1 MAGYLHIPRT
11 GEYTFYLTSDD
22 GSWLWIDG
30 RKVIDNGGLHAPVT
44 KSAKITLGKGYH
56 EIKVRMHEHYG
67 GAYAKLEWS
76 GPSFGREL
84 VMDVFKTKPEN
95 GESSNIN
102 YYEKTWDGRPP
113 VTLYYDTPSNSVKLI
128 SIDLLT
134 TGGWCGRYWGTWFYG
149 YYISADWGKLI
160 IKAGGESVTLER
172 GHHEIILSAK
182 DGVSDVYVD
191 GKRIARVSAGDNIT
205 LSTKHPGCNHYGW
218 RSRWDGRQTL
228 KIVEAS
234 LDALY
239 AGGIFITNSESDAKA
254 LNEFSSEIS
263 LQDISTTA
271 PLSMSREYSG
281 HGWYYYLSG
290 LKTTVASPKPFESV
304 SFHVSPNIKAH
315 ISTPW
320 GSFDYTPETYT
331 TVFVNDKEVLRIKGG
346 GEIEVRNF
354 GSFGTVLV
362 NGQVKT
368 ITGSINDLKVG
379 VWGQFYR
386 SNYARGKVTGGDGTI
401 TITNIRKITPLI
413 SRHDIITAEK
423 EIFVSNKVFIRNLGP
438 GELKVLSGDKEEIL
452 DVDGE
457 KVFSSTE
464 GKLIIK
470 PTNLPAAITYLPFD
484 TVEDYYTVSV
494 KVPGMKEIFE
504 YRIAPGETKTVSV
517 PNGLLHLTDKGIIN
531 LKVMPETLNKE
542 IRIIQGFTIL
552 KDVRDYEIKARA
564 YIGDI
569 SADDKVNVTV
579 LPLESLTSSDLP
591 PGITVIEPSRDVYLP
606 GTITLHAKA
615 TGDVTLTKLVIRVNG
630 G

>member
-1 MAGYLHIPRT
+1 MP
-11 GEYTFYLTSDD
+11 
-22 GSWLWIDG
+22 
-30 RKVIDNGGLHAPVT
+30 
-44 KSAKITLGKGYH
+44 
-56 EIKVRMHEHYG
+56 
-67 GAYAKLEWS
+67 
-76 GPSFGREL
+76 
-84 VMDVFKTKPEN
+84 
-95 GESSNIN
+95 SSN
-102 YYEKTWDGRPP
+102 GAVP
-113 VTLYYDTPSNSVKLI
+113 V
-128 SIDLLT
+128 
-134 TGGWCGRYWGTWFYG
+134 
-149 YYISADWGKLI
+149 
-160 IKAGGESVTLER
+160 
-172 GHHEIILSAK
+172 
-182 DGVSDVYVD
+182 
-191 GKRIARVSAGDNIT
+191 
-205 LSTKHPGCNHYGW
+205 
-218 RSRWDGRQTL
+218 
-228 KIVEAS
+228 
-234 LDALY
+234 
-239 AGGIFITNSESDAKA
+239 SESDAKA
-254 LNEFSSEIS
+254 LNEFNSEIS

-304 SFHVSPNIKAH
+304 SFHISPNIKAH

-379 VWGQFYR
+379 VWGQFHR

-423 EIFVSNKVFIRNLGP
+423 EIFVSNKVLIRNLGP

-517 PNGLLHLTDKGIIN
+517 PIGLLHLTGKGIIN

-552 KDVRDYEIKARA
+552 KDVRDYEIRARA

-569 SADDKVNVTV
+569 SADDMVNVTV

-591 PGITVIEPSRDVYLP
+591 PGITVIEPSKDVYMP
-606 GTITLHAKA
+606 GAITLHARA
-615 TGDVTLTKLVIRVNG
+615 TDDVALTKLVIRVNG
-630 G
+630 AVVKEKSTASRSDEISATKYFNVGTYTITFEAYDITYKTEKSVTIDVRNVKLPRITSISILSPDKHAYNYDGVAGGMCAYGPSYQAETELLVEATVEKGDYDIAYVKFASVDNIYDKSGSLGDTCGTTIKPSETNHFASPGIDYSPPYRTNVTVWYPYGDKMMQSQRITVFACDVKGFCTWESLIVKGEYMPPDTVPPAVSIQNPVGAVCKEQQTIQVRATDDRGCELRLAVDN